1 MTQKYENLARER
13 DRICAKRR
21 LLQAQ
26 IDVLDEL
33 IGEIHDEMEIE
44 LDSELHDLD
53 IDEKQIK
60 DGYIEE
66 EK

>member
-44 LDSELHDLD
+44 LDSELHD
-53 IDEKQIK
+53 
-60 DGYIEE
+60 
-66 EK
+66 

>member
-1 MTQKYENLARER
+1 MTKEYENLARER

-33 IGEIHDEMEIE
+33 IREIHDEMEMEIE
-44 LDSELHDLD
+44 AELADLD
-53 IDEKQIK
+53 IDEAQIK
-60 DGYIEE
+60 DACSEE
-66 EK
+66 EE